1 MRIDMAAWN
10 LPSDYDTVLFKVK
23 IVDRDMNESNV
34 VEVGP
39 YVK

>member
-1 MRIDMAAWN
+1 MPIWN
-10 LPSDYDTVLFKVK
+10 LPSEFDTVMFKVK

-39 YVK
+39 LVK